1 MIKLETKN
9 YSMIL
14 LEKLQKYQPYHQAKL
29 ISLNIL
35 QVKKY
40 CLLIKKK
47 KIEQAKC
54 TYPPLGK
61 AFGKQAKTIEDQG
74 EKQVDALEIL
84 KLKDQTKLIEGIFP
98 KNHESDETKNELHKI
113 KRYENKVIRENLF
126 YESSKQVYNFKVFK
140 AVRSFG
146 DSITKLEY
154 TKLIKNKLIY
164 WSIF

>member
-47 KIEQAKC
+47 IIEQAKF

-84 KLKDQTKLIEGIFP
+84 KLKDETKSIEGIFP

-113 KRYENKVIRENLF
+113 KRYENKLLERICFMNQASRYIILK
-126 YESSKQVYNFKVFK
+126 YLKQ
-140 AVRSFG
+140 
-146 DSITKLEY
+146 
-154 TKLIKNKLIY
+154 
-164 WSIF
+164 